1 MAPGTGGNVMK
12 KTVFFAS
19 LIFLLLSLPLWGL
32 EVREGRIKLSL
43 DESNGKF
50 SAYYEQKPGSN
61 DWIPLLFERDPRT
74 TGFGF
79 LVGNRI
85 YSMGESS
92 GFSQKAG
99 KESGGAYF
107 EWKSSSFLV
116 KEQFSFIRSEG
127 ATLADGF
134 VIKITITNTSSR
146 DQTIGV
152 HYLFD
157 TYLGENDSLHFT
169 TDGGVQL
176 KNETEY
182 EAIMP
187 EYWISPSSQKDFK
200 GLQGMVQG
208 PGISVPDRLIFANWK
223 RLQENTWNFTVQ
235 PSRNFNLLPYSVNDS
250 AVCYYYLPK
259 KVAPGEKREITF
271 AFGAYN
277 GGRYAATT
285 KESSDAGIR
294 ELYDK
299 AVESSS
305 ANPDDLDTLIREDLI
320 AVNDLIDKID
330 QYLQVPDTLSD
341 DDIDVL
347 GQILSTLEQRKSRY
361 DR

>member
-1 MAPGTGGNVMK
+1 MK
-12 KTVFFAS
+12 KILTLGV
-19 LIFLLLSLPLWGL
+19 LLLLLLSIPAWSL
-32 EVREGRIKLSL
+32 EVREGRIKLTL
-43 DESNGKF
+43 DENNGKF
-50 SAYYEQKPGSN
+50 AAYYEERAGSN
-61 DWIPLLFERDPRT
+61 NWIPLFFERDPRT

-92 GFSQKAG
+92 GFSLSSG

-116 KEQFSFIRSEG
+116 KQQFSFIRSEG
-127 ATLADGF
+127 STLADGF
-134 VIKITITNTSSR
+134 TINISITNTSSR

-157 TYLGENDSLHFT
+157 TYLGENNSLHFT
-169 TDGGVQL
+169 SDSGIEL

-182 EAIMP
+182 ESLMP
-187 EYWISPSSQKDFK
+187 SYWISPSSDSDFR

-223 RLQENTWNFTVQ
+223 RLQENTWNFSVQ
-235 PSRNFNLLPYSVNDS
+235 SSRNFNLLPYSVNDS

-259 KVAPGEKREITF
+259 RVEAGKKREITF

-277 GGRYAATT
+277 GGRYAAVT
-285 KESSDAGIR
+285 KASNDSGIR

-299 AVESSS
+299 AVETSSS
-305 ANPDDLDTLIREDLI
+305 SPDDLDSLIREDLI
-320 AVNDLIDKID
+320 AVNDLLDKVD
-330 QYLQVPDTLSD
+330 EYLEIADTLSD
-341 DDIDVL
+341 DDINVL
-347 GQILSTLEQRKSRY
+347 GQILSTLQQRKSRY